1 MKTFATDRAREARII
16 TTALATVCAGG
27 CTAAVVPAVEHAITV
42 GLLVLAGLAVAVLL
56 ARLTVRWVRERR
68 EDRADAITAA
78 RWRTTHA
85 PHLPDDQDRAVLNV
99 RVVA

>member
-16 TTALATVCAGG
+16 TTALVTVCAAG
-27 CTAAVVPAVEHAITV
+27 CTAAVVPGAEHVITV
-42 GLLVLAGLAVAVLL
+42 GVLALAGLAVAVLL

-68 EDRADAITAA
+68 EDRTDAVTAA
-78 RWRTTHA
+78 RWRATHA
-85 PHLPDDQDRAVLNV
+85 PHLLDDQDRAVLNV